1 MHQRKEF
8 FKKALNKHSGGF
20 GDAFNYEGTSNF
32 SKITLHY
39 YCQQFVMRDNL
50 FFECNIHID
59 KRSNLQIVWKNVKG
73 RDDMFGSIK
82 RNLKLLLSENVLSQY
97 A

>member
-1 MHQRKEF
+1 
-8 FKKALNKHSGGF
+8 
-20 GDAFNYEGTSNF
+20 
-32 SKITLHY
+32 
-39 YCQQFVMRDNL
+39 MRDNL